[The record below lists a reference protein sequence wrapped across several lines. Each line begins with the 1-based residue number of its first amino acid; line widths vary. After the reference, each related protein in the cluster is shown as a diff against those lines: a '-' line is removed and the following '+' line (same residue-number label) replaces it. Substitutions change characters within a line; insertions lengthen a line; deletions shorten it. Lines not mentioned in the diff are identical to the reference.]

1 MKLNPKT
8 DKTIFKTNP
17 ISSAAY
23 RKSSDFYSCQG
34 LIKDFEFWNFGI
46 LKIGILVIFHRV
58 VRKSG
63 QPIPHFEENLMLIWM
78 VYRLTYFDRPHFEK
92 SAHQRSKM
100 GPSRSVFC
108 SSPPPG
114 GIFEF
119 FLNCIRFCSK
129 FCTTYAHNEYH
140 SFESFLLIFEKTTK
154 LKIFKNPCIDKNG
167 NFSSSDW
174 SINLKIGPH
183 INVALIHL

>member
-1 MKLNPKT
+1 
-8 DKTIFKTNP
+8 
-17 ISSAAY
+17 
-23 RKSSDFYSCQG
+23 
-34 LIKDFEFWNFGI
+34 
-46 LKIGILVIFHRV
+46 
-58 VRKSG
+58 
-63 QPIPHFEENLMLIWM
+63 M

-129 FCTTYAHNEYH
+129 FCTTYAQNKYQ
-140 SFESFLLIFEKTTK
+140 SFQTFLIIFEKTTK

-174 SINLKIGPH
+174 SISSSDWPVIGLPH
-183 INVALIHL
+183 FHMDYPTPGSLVFMVRWLSLIHLNRQSRFLLLNRIHQFKP